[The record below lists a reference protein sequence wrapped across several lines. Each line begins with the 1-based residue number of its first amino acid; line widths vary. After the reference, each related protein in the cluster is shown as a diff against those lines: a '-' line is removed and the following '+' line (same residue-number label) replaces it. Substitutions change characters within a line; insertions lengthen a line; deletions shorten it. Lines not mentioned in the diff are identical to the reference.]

1 MKIYYQIKF
10 LDYWHISS
18 GKSGGAL
25 YDVLVLKDKNKLPFI
40 PGRSIKGLVRDNAYQ
55 LGLLELNSRNE
66 KFKNDDLRK
75 CLGEAE
81 VKGECYFSNLEL
93 NEKEKN
99 SLISQKLQNFLYDR
113 LTFTAL
119 DKNRVAKDDTLR
131 EFEVVIPLILEGYV
145 EVCEECKEDI
155 KKLLKMIKRLGLNR
169 RRGLGRCEIII
180 KDEK

>member
-1 MKIYYQIKF
+1 MKIEYEIKF

-40 PGRSIKGLVRDNAYQ
+40 PGKTIKGLIRDNAYQ
-55 LGLLELNSRNE
+55 LGLLNIENT
-66 KFKNDDLRK
+66 FKDSNLEK
-75 CLGEAE
+75 CLGKAE
-81 VKGECYFSNLEL
+81 LRGECYFSNVEL

-99 SLISQKLQNFLYDR
+99 SIISNNLQNFLYDR

-119 DKNRVAKDDTLR
+119 DENRVAKDDTLR
-131 EFEVVIPLILEGYV
+131 DFEVVIPIILHGYI
-145 EVCEECKEDI
+145 EVCEECKEEI
-155 KKLLKMIKRLGLNR
+155 KRLLKMIKRLGLNR